1 MKRLMLAGWAMAAA
15 CSVHGAVRTLSVG
28 ELKADGRVTVT
39 FAGSAAA
46 DQALLAGWASGDRG
60 TQATA
65 WTEFA
70 HVGTVLPTD
79 TEKTFEIPAA
89 WRAKSGLVRF
99 FLMSEP
105 LPYAKRFDFITRPVV
120 EADGDLYVD
129 TGVVPN
135 RTLDISVTFRSD
147 QMSGDPAMCPFG
159 VASLVYIMPHQSYP
173 NAYWYDFFGANATS
187 PGKYLDATCVN
198 VFGNPPPRNTD
209 PHEVRMNRNG
219 IWFDGYPH
227 LAFGSGTVEDKTA
240 SSTLT
245 LFGRR
250 GSWKQK
256 NTSCAIYSARME
268 LDGMLQR
275 DYVPCAKADGTVTLY
290 DRVMKSFAV
299 AGGTKK
305 ATLAFVAGTDVGPDP
320 VDCGETVCASTPLLL
335 TRTLSVVARDR
346 RARTVE
352 LALDAPHGRG
362 ILFAVAGPEDAGP
375 SYAAWEKTLMV
386 ATVEA
391 DVTRVTV
398 TLPEAWWKAKDT
410 TRFAWK
416 PTDDLPY
423 DREVAWLHADGEG
436 LAHISSDWRPTTN
449 TTICVDYKAD
459 LDVCAFGIMGSF
471 YAFLNGDGKVYYGF
485 FGNKAAAGFELGD
498 LTTDFHVF
506 RLGPTEFS
514 VDGETLAA
522 FMGATLPES
531 RLAFMPLPFRTFDN
545 LSFSKTGN
553 IWMKS
558 AKLWEGDILIRDY
571 VPCVKDGVA
580 GFYDRVLRTFSPS
593 VSDTPFRAGET
604 VVEDGTAFSWS
615 KPLDLTTGLVL
626 VVR

>member
-198 VFGNPPPRNTD
+198 VFGNPPPRNMD

-268 LDGMLQR
+268 QDGMLQR
-275 DYVPCAKADGTVTLY
+275 DYVPCAKADGTVTFY

-362 ILFAVAGPEDAGP
+362 ILFAVAGP
-375 SYAAWEKTLMV
+375 
-386 ATVEA
+386 
-391 DVTRVTV
+391 
-398 TLPEAWWKAKDT
+398 
-410 TRFAWK
+410 
-416 PTDDLPY
+416 
-423 DREVAWLHADGEG
+423 
-436 LAHISSDWRPTTN
+436 
-449 TTICVDYKAD
+449 
-459 LDVCAFGIMGSF
+459 
-471 YAFLNGDGKVYYGF
+471 
-485 FGNKAAAGFELGD
+485 
-498 LTTDFHVF
+498 
-506 RLGPTEFS
+506 
-514 VDGETLAA
+514 
-522 FMGATLPES
+522 
-531 RLAFMPLPFRTFDN
+531 
-545 LSFSKTGN
+545 
-553 IWMKS
+553 
-558 AKLWEGDILIRDY
+558 
-571 VPCVKDGVA
+571 
-580 GFYDRVLRTFSPS
+580 
-593 VSDTPFRAGET
+593 
-604 VVEDGTAFSWS
+604 
-615 KPLDLTTGLVL
+615 
-626 VVR
+626 